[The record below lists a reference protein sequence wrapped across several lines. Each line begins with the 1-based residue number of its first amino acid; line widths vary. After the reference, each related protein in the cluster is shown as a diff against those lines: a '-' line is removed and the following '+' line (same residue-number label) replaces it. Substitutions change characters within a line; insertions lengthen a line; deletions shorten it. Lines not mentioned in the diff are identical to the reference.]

1 VSNHDVA
8 AGSLLCIGVVVAFCV
23 VFALEARNI
32 RRIEA
37 AGNSQPTDQ
46 GINITAAADKF
57 CADIDSYFDRVA
69 AEEARY
75 LDTELWLET
84 RGDAS

>member
-1 VSNHDVA
+1 MSNHDVA

-37 AGNSQPTDQ
+37 AKQAAAARQ
-46 GINITAAADKF
+46 AARTAAATET
-57 CADIDSYFDRVA
+57 AGDREWRHRLARWA
-69 AEEARY
+69 AEA
-75 LDTELWLET
+75 
-84 RGDAS
+84 GDLK